1 MHGENMVANTCPI
14 LKAKCIKSD
23 CEWFLNE
30 PRTCAMVALANNL
43 WMVTYPQFGGGALKV
58 VDG

>member
-1 MHGENMVANTCPI
+1 MTGKMCPM
-14 LKAKCIKSD
+14 LKSECIESD
-23 CEWFLNE
+23 CKMFIDEADD
-30 PRTCAMVALANNL
+30 CALVSLANNL